1 MVVVVG
7 DGWVKCYWAGGLSSV
22 RGWKEA
28 VGWVT
33 CYLVKVRCWWR
44 SGPHAVA
51 RAMMEGG
58 CGLGHMLPRRQDVMG
73 EKWWRR

>member
-22 RGWKEA
+22 RGWKEL

-33 CYLVKVRCWWR
+33 CYLVEGEMLVEVWATCG
-44 SGPHAVA
+44 GP
-51 RAMMEGG
+51 G
-58 CGLGHMLPRRQDVMG
+58 
-73 EKWWRR
+73 

>member
-1 MVVVVG
+1 MVVG

-22 RGWKEA
+22 RGWKEV

-44 SGPHAVA
+44 SGPHVVGQGDD
-51 RAMMEGG
+51 GG
-58 CGLGHMLPRRQDVMG
+58 WVRSGSHVTKEAGCDG
-73 EKWWRR
+73 